1 MSIVTNNP
9 KKIKQIYICGGT
21 IKKILTYL
29 VNDFIRVSTALC
41 LKHILVSAVPI
52 SLVAP

>member
-1 MSIVTNNP
+1 MNTVTNNA
-9 KKIKQIYICGGT
+9 KELKQIYLSRQNS
-21 IKKILTYL
+21 KISTYL